1 MADVN
6 NGKKATQNIE
16 RNSVLNTGQGSKNVV
31 PHVKISQCNY
41 MIHMNNILQSCK
53 KHYGLSV

>member
-16 RNSVLNTGQGSKNVV
+16 RNSALNTGQVSKNVV

-41 MIHMNNILQSCK
+41 MTLNEQQHITIL
-53 KHYGLSV
+53 